1 MKNIYSIIAVFAIA
15 FASAFASAFALSP
28 VAAFAGGDAVT
39 KTAAE
44 AKTAAD
50 NTPMTDGEVKKV
62 DKDGGKVTI
71 KHGDIKNLDMPGMTM
86 VFRVKDA
93 TMLDQLKVGD
103 KIKFAADN
111 VNGKLTVTKVEIVK

>member
-1 MKNIYSIIAVFAIA
+1 MKNIHSIIAVLAIA
-15 FASAFASAFALSP
+15 ISP

-39 KTAAE
+39 KTTAE
-44 AKTAAD
+44 VTAASD
-50 NTPMTDGEVKKV
+50 KTPMADGEVKKV

-93 TMLDQLKVGD
+93 AMLDQLKAGD

-111 VNGKLTVTKVEIVK
+111 VNGKLTVTKVEMAK